1 MWCVTVITT
10 ADGGSQFGGVDFQQ
24 HEGPYAVN
32 VPPVFVSQ
40 PLPVEPL
47 VFVTMPDDVSS
58 TVPHPAPRRQLVVV
72 LDGEFEIETSDGDRR
87 TFSPGGFALFE
98 DTTGRG
104 HVTRMLR
111 TPASFLAVPLA
122 DSTLRT

>member
-1 MWCVTVITT
+1 MRCVKVIATP
-10 ADGGSQFGGVDFQQ
+10 DGESRFGEIDIEQ
-24 HEGPYAVN
+24 HEGPYAEN

-40 PLPVEPL
+40 PFPVKAL
-47 VFVTMPDDVSS
+47 VVVTMPDDVNT
-58 TVPHPAPRRQLVVV
+58 TVLHPAPQRRVVI
-72 LDGEFEIETSDGDRR
+72 EIETSDGDRR

-104 HVTRMLR
+104 HVTRVLR
-111 TPASFLAVPLA
+111 SPASFLAVPLA

>member
-1 MWCVTVITT
+1 MLCVKVISTP
-10 ADGGSQFGGVDFQQ
+10 DGGSQFAEIDIEQ
-24 HEGPYAVN
+24 HAGPYAEN

-40 PLPVEPL
+40 PLPVEAL
-47 VFVTMPDDVSS
+47 VVVTMPADVST
-58 TVPHPAPRRQLVVV
+58 TVLHPAPLRQVVVV

-104 HVTRMLR
+104 HVTRVLR
-111 TPASFLAVPLA
+111 SPASFLAVPLA

>member
-1 MWCVTVITT
+1 MRCVKVI
-10 ADGGSQFGGVDFQQ
+10 AMPDGESRFGEIDIEQ
-24 HEGPYAVN
+24 HEGPYAEN

-40 PLPVEPL
+40 TFPAQAL
-47 VFVTMPDDVSS
+47 VVVTMPDDVNT
-58 TVPHPAPRRQLVVV
+58 TVLHPAPQRQVVIV
-72 LDGEFEIETSDGDRR
+72 LDGQFEIETSDGDRR

-104 HVTRMLR
+104 HVTRVLR
-111 TPASFLAVPLA
+111 SPASFLAVPLA